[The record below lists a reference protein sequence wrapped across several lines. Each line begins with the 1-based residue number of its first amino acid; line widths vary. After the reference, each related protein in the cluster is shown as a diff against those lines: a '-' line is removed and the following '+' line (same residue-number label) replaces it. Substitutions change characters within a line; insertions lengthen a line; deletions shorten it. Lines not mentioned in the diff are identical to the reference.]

1 MNVAEEQR
9 SSSLTGIISMEY
21 NAAAA
26 SYANHHHHL
35 HRYRVESDWEEKLQ
49 ALLQNWQWIDY
60 AVVWKLTF
68 LNRYL
73 KT

>member
-21 NAAAA
+21 NA
-26 SYANHHHHL
+26 NHHL

-60 AVVWKLTF
+60 AVVWKLTP

>member
-21 NAAAA
+21 
-26 SYANHHHHL
+26 YANHHHL

-60 AVVWKLTF
+60 AVAWKLTH

-73 KT
+73 KS